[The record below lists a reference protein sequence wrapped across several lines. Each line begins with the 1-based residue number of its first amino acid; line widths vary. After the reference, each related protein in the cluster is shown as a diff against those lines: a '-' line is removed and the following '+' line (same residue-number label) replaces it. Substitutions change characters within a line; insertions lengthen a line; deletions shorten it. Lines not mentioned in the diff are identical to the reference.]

1 MFARRQSRPDCYSCM
16 EYAVSAPGSA
26 PRVRNDT
33 AVFMLNAMAAQWRRL
48 TGFVGQLAGER
59 AFRKRLTNIGHLM
72 AGNFGAGVIAF
83 FAVAI
88 AARGLGVETF
98 GVLAL
103 VSTFIQ
109 AIERFVSFQTWQPII
124 RFGAGLKEQGRD
136 DDLKSVIKF
145 GFLLD
150 VSAALAGFAIAVG
163 LALFGAERFGW
174 SAEVRNSLLL
184 YSAALLL
191 LINGSPTGVMRLAGK
206 FREIAYF
213 QVIAMTVRCT
223 LCAIAL
229 AAGAGL
235 FTYVAIWAGTHVL
248 SAILLM
254 TTGALQ
260 LRRLGCADFMNAS
273 LKDMSTRF
281 PKIWRF
287 AVLAN
292 LSLSIRSSAQQLD
305 TLIVGALA
313 GAGGAG
319 LYHIAKRIAKFA
331 QQAGQQVQ
339 AVVFPDIAKLWA
351 RGDIDSFR
359 KDVARTEGLLL
370 LMCGLGV
377 GATFLLADPIIALLA
392 GEKYA
397 DAGGMLKVQIIA
409 VAALLAGS
417 VARAALLCMGKEVTV
432 FWLSVAAT
440 ALFFSSAFFFIPRAG
455 AIGANYAHAIA
466 GVFIVAALW
475 IAYKAAL
482 KHGSAPGAKP
492 DASPVGLD
500 DGL

>member
-1 MFARRQSRPDCYSCM
+1 MMLQVRALRR
-16 EYAVSAPGSA
+16 
-26 PRVRNDT
+26 RVASSLAEMTT
-33 AVFMLNAMAAQWRRL
+33 AN
-48 TGFVGQLAGER
+48 
-59 AFRKRLTNIGHLM
+59 AFRKRLINIGHLM
-72 AGNFGAGVIAF
+72 VGNFGAGVIAF

-88 AARGLGVETF
+88 AARGLGVEKF

-124 RFGAGLKEQGRD
+124 RFGAGLKEQGRH
-136 DDLKSVIKF
+136 DDLNAVVKF

-150 VSAALAGFAIAVG
+150 LAAAITGFAIAAG

-174 SAEVRNSLLL
+174 PSEVRNSLLL
-184 YSAALLL
+184 YSGALLF
-191 LINGSPTGVMRLAGK
+191 LITGSPTGVMRLAGR

-213 QVIAMTVRCT
+213 QVIAMTVRCA

-235 FTYVAIWAGTHVL
+235 FVYVAIWAGTHVL
-248 SAILLM
+248 GAILLM
-254 TTGALQ
+254 ATGFRQ
-260 LRRLGCADFMNAS
+260 LGRIGCADFMKSS
-273 LKDMSTRF
+273 LNDMSQRF

-287 AVLAN
+287 AALAN

-339 AVVFPDIAKLWA
+339 AVVFPDIARMWA
-351 RGDIDSFR
+351 RGDIDSFQ

-370 LMCGLGV
+370 LMCGLGA
-377 GATFLLADPIIALLA
+377 GATFLLADPVISLFA
-392 GEKYA
+392 GDKYA
-397 DAGGMLKVQIIA
+397 DAGDMLKVQIIA

-417 VARAALLCMGKEVTV
+417 VARAALLCMGKELTV
-432 FWLSVAAT
+432 FWLSVAST
-440 ALFFSSAFFFIPRAG
+440 AIFFTTAVYFIPRAG
-455 AIGANYAHAIA
+455 AIGGNYAHAIA

-482 KHGSAPGAKP
+482 RSIPSPGFRPGAP
-492 DASPVGLD
+492 SAGLD
-500 DGL
+500 DGF